1 MAIDNQAPTTPGI
14 TYPKDYS
21 LVNLTLLTAVT
32 SMDMKNILVELS
44 YHEDIFS
51 NHISG
56 YLMVSDA
63 MGYIES
69 LNLTGNEFLRMTF
82 GKTNQDVNWV
92 DKLVRVY
99 KVAKRQPQVNGN
111 SETYSLYFCSEEL
124 LLSEQYKISK
134 SYKQKAVSDNII
146 DILQNYLN
154 VPSKNIGTIESSY
167 GVYDFII
174 PYLKP
179 FDAINWMSVYARPTP
194 DKPGADMLFFEN
206 KNGYNFRSIQSLLK
220 QPVYHTYSYEPKN
233 LDKKSQDLNRQVF
246 NVSTF
251 EVLNTYDSLSA
262 INSGVFANKLISAD
276 PILRRYKETEFD
288 YAKYTNEA
296 QTLNKYPITGIIK
309 NRLGDELNQTPE
321 AVLKLVFS
329 NYNQQDVPYI
339 KQSPGS
345 MGHDIFAET
354 YIPYRTAQLA
364 LANYTRVKISVPGD
378 PGLTAGLVI
387 GFSILSR
394 NPNNKEPDQFLS
406 GNYLVTAVRHMIT
419 MNEYK
424 TVLEITKESTT
435 NKFGSIDTTSSTWQ
449 NTVKGT
455 T

>member
-1 MAIDNQAPTTPGI
+1 LAIDNQAPTTPGI